1 MDMSHEERN
10 NQGGKFSEGA
20 TCAFSKR
27 EAQHHLSS
35 ELESVPR
42 CCERFRRRIC
52 TMTIR

>member
-1 MDMSHEERN
+1 MDMSHAERN
-10 NQGGKFSEGA
+10 NQGGEFSEGA

-42 CCERFRRRIC
+42 CCERVRCRIY